1 LADARASLPAVLAID
16 GGNSKTD
23 VALVA
28 ADGSLLA
35 SVRGPGTNQEHHGV
49 DGAMRILGEI
59 VAEAAAKA
67 GVTSEGLVAR
77 HISSCLA
84 GADLPEEEEQLAAA
98 LRRRGWSLTS
108 AVANDTF
115 AVLRAG
121 LTPSPGQPAWGVAV
135 TCGAGINCA
144 GLAPDGRTTRFLAL
158 GRLTGDWGG
167 GWYLGQ
173 EVMWWAMR
181 AEDGRGPD
189 TALRPA
195 TAAYF
200 GLPTVRDVAIGIH
213 LGRIARAELLGLTTV
228 LFETAS
234 AGDAAARDL
243 LERLAE
249 EVTAMAVTTMR
260 RLGLTGPGALG
271 TPVVLGG
278 GLLAAR
284 HPLLTAAIERRLAAA
299 APGAVPRVTD
309 TPPVTGAALLGL
321 DYLGAAPDAERRLR
335 AATVTPL
342 PGEAACQVVVHQAA
356 GLHRGVRGDRP
367 GEDEAM
373 LAQLGGHRLRGGGLR
388 RDVGKRARCRARR
401 VRVGVAPDQVA
412 EPGRQLE
419 RGPRIRDHGADL
431 RPVPHDARVG
441 QQALLVGRPER
452 GDRRDVEARE
462 GRAEVFPFP
471 QDRQPRQP

>member
-1 LADARASLPAVLAID
+1 MADARASLPAVLAID

-189 TALRPA
+189 TLLRPA

-200 GLPTVRDVAIGIH
+200 GLPTVRDVAIGVH

-234 AGDAAARDL
+234 AGDTAARDL

-249 EVTAMAVTTMR
+249 EVIAMAVTAMR

-299 APGAVPRVTD
+299 APGAVSRVTD
-309 TPPVTGAALLGL
+309 IPPVTGAALLGL

-342 PGEAACQVVVHQAA
+342 SRYRAKQPARWSLTRPQACIVAYAVTGPVKTKPCLRRSADSAFEAGVCD
-356 GLHRGVRGDRP
+356 GRSESVRG
-367 GEDEAM
+367 A
-373 LAQLGGHRLRGGGLR
+373 
-388 RDVGKRARCRARR
+388 
-401 VRVGVAPDQVA
+401 
-412 EPGRQLE
+412 GRSWS
-419 RGPRIRDHGADL
+419 AS
-431 RPVPHDARVG
+431 A
-441 QQALLVGRPER
+441 
-452 GDRRDVEARE
+452 
-462 GRAEVFPFP
+462 
-471 QDRQPRQP
+471 